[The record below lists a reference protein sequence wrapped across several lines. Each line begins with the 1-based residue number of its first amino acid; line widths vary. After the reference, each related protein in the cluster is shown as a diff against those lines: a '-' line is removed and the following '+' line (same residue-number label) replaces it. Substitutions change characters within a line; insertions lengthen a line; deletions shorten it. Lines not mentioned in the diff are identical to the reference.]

1 MPAVRPRQIIEALI
15 DAFQQSQTPAVLLSP
30 TIAEHPRRLLV
41 QTSAGNFEVWIY
53 IWTLTP
59 GGRPNLPDEFRIQMT
74 TVSSPLAFNPNG
86 CTALLGYKPDIGV
99 FAGFDIERHKAFTP
113 GSPSVQVDL
122 SCLHAALQN
131 GFGFDRKT
139 NDEIAVGVRPDQLT
153 NYIANA
159 SQLHRYGSRAQ
170 MYQLLTQAAA
180 LQPIPQRAVAQL
192 PQPRQRVV
200 RQLSQLAREGA
211 FRHTV
216 LTAYGHRCAV
226 TRAQLRLVDAAHILP
241 VGASGSMDDVRNG
254 VALAPTF
261 HRAFDNG
268 LIYLDENYF
277 MQLNPR
283 QELQLTTLNLHGGL
297 SDFRTHLGR
306 RIHLPADQRQWPDTR
321 IIREA
326 NRYRRVG

>member
-1 MPAVRPRQIIEALI
+1 MTLKPRFRATRLQDGSSAVVADGTQLPTQTASDFAGGKRRPPSPADPHQLASAALSCQGVFNSEGLTYEPNI
-15 DAFQQSQTPAVLLSP
+15 DF
-30 TIAEHPRRLLV
+30 
-41 QTSAGNFEVWIY
+41 
-53 IWTLTP
+53 
-59 GGRPNLPDEFRIQMT
+59 
-74 TVSSPLAFNPNG
+74 
-86 CTALLGYKPDIGV
+86 
-99 FAGFDIERHKAFTP
+99 FAGFDIERHRAFIP

-122 SCLHAALQN
+122 NCLHAALQN

-159 SQLHRYGSRAQ
+159 SQLHKHGSRAQ

-180 LQPIPQRAVAQL
+180 LQPIPQNVVAHL
-192 PQPRQRVV
+192 TQPRQRVL

-241 VGASGSMDDVRNG
+241 VGATGSTDDVRNR

-261 HRAFDNG
+261 HRAFDHG

-277 MQLNPR
+277 MHLNPQ

-297 SDFRTHLGR
+297 PDFRTLLGR
-306 RIHLPADQRQWPDTR
+306 RIHLPADQHQWPDTR
-321 IIREA
+321 LIRQA